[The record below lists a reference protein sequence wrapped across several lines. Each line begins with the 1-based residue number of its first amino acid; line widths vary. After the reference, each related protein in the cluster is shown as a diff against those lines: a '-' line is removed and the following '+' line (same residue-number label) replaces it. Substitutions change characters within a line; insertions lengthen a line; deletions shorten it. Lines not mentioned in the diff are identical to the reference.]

1 MNKNNK
7 NGENYRI
14 APMRFNLVLM
24 MIASSMLFA
33 GLVSAYI
40 VHKPDALAKNTWTQ
54 FELPVQFFISTLLVL
69 LSSLSMYMAL
79 RSAKQDELNQ
89 NRLYLG
95 GTLLLGILFCIFQIL
110 GWQDLISRGLP
121 FVNARSEDIS
131 ASYVWVITFVHAL
144 HALGGLVLV
153 SVALVKSLRF
163 QIHKKELTL
172 MKVAH
177 TYWHF
182 VGLLWI
188 YLYLFL
194 YFAG

>member
-1 MNKNNK
+1 MNKINK

-54 FELPVQFFISTLLVL
+54 FDLPVQFFISTILVL
-69 LSSLSMYMAL
+69 LSSAAVYMAL
-79 RSAKQDELNQ
+79 RAAKQDELKQ
-89 NRLYLG
+89 NSLFLAA
-95 GTLLLGILFCIFQIL
+95 TLVLGILFCVCQIL
-110 GWQDLISRGLP
+110 GWRDLIDKGLP

-131 ASYVWVITFVHAL
+131 ASYVWAITFVHAL
-144 HALGGLVLV
+144 HAFGGLVLV
-153 SVALVKSLRF
+153 SVALGKSIRY

>member
-14 APMRFNLVLM
+14 EPMRFNLVLM

-54 FELPVQFFISTLLVL
+54 FDLPSQFLVSTILVL
-69 LSSLSMYMAL
+69 LSSVAMVMAL
-79 RSAKQDELNQ
+79 RAAKQDELGRNSMF
-89 NRLYLG
+89 LG
-95 GTLLLGILFCIFQIL
+95 ATLILGLLFCVFQIL
-110 GWQDLISRGLP
+110 GWLDLINRGLP

-131 ASYVWVITFVHAL
+131 ASYVWAITFVHAL
-144 HALGGLVLV
+144 HAVGGIVLV
-153 SVALVKSLRF
+153 SVAFVKSLRYE
-163 QIHKKELTL
+163 IHKKQLTL

>member
-14 APMRFNLVLM
+14 EPMRFNLVLK

-54 FELPVQFFISTLLVL
+54 FDLPSQFLVSTILVL
-69 LSSLSMYMAL
+69 LSSVAMVMAL
-79 RSAKQDELNQ
+79 RAAKQDELGRNSMF
-89 NRLYLG
+89 LG
-95 GTLLLGILFCIFQIL
+95 ATLILGLLFCVFQIL
-110 GWQDLISRGLP
+110 GWLDLINRGLP

-131 ASYVWVITFVHAL
+131 ASYVWAITFVHAL
-144 HALGGLVLV
+144 HAVGGIVLV
-153 SVALVKSLRF
+153 SVAFVKSLRYE
-163 QIHKKELTL
+163 IHKKQLTL

>member
-14 APMRFNLVLM
+14 EPMRFNLVLM

-54 FELPVQFFISTLLVL
+54 FDLPSQFLVSTILVL
-69 LSSLSMYMAL
+69 LSSVAMVMAL
-79 RSAKQDELNQ
+79 RAAKQDELGRNSMF
-89 NRLYLG
+89 LG
-95 GTLLLGILFCIFQIL
+95 ATLILGLLFCVFQIL
-110 GWQDLISRGLP
+110 GWLDLINRGLP

>member
-1 MNKNNK
+1 
-7 NGENYRI
+7 
-14 APMRFNLVLM
+14 

-54 FELPVQFFISTLLVL
+54 FDLPSQFLVSTILVL
-69 LSSLSMYMAL
+69 LSSVAMVMAL
-79 RSAKQDELNQ
+79 RAAKQDELGRNSMF
-89 NRLYLG
+89 LG
-95 GTLLLGILFCIFQIL
+95 ATLILGLLFCVFQIL
-110 GWQDLISRGLP
+110 GWLDLINRGLP

-131 ASYVWVITFVHAL
+131 ASYVWAITFVHAL
-144 HALGGLVLV
+144 HAVGGIVLV
-153 SVALVKSLRF
+153 SVAFVKSLRYE
-163 QIHKKELTL
+163 IHKKQLTL